1 MTAGQ
6 DVWIAFNTVIQD
18 SWWVAWREMKH
29 LTREK
34 IRIVFTLVQ
43 PVIWLVLMGNMF
55 RRIADVPGFPASS
68 YLDYMAPGIVLMT
81 TLFAGMF
88 GGMTI
93 IWDRR
98 FGYLEKMLAAPI
110 SRASIVVGK
119 AAAITFQATAQAMM
133 IFLLALAF
141 GAHFAAGWSGAIVLL
156 LLAALICAFFAA
168 FSLALGIVLKRFETL
183 MVIVN
188 FLTLPLMFSSNAMM
202 PTSFMPG
209 WLASVSRFNPVSYAI
224 EPMRSLFIVGWDA
237 PLVAQGTATLAVLAF
252 AMTVVATQLFRRS
265 AI

>member
-98 FGYLEKMLAAPI
+98 FGYLEKMLAAPS
-110 SRASIVVGK
+110 SRAWLVVG
-119 AAAITFQATAQAMM
+119 
-133 IFLLALAF
+133 
-141 GAHFAAGWSGAIVLL
+141 
-156 LLAALICAFFAA
+156 
-168 FSLALGIVLKRFETL
+168 E
-183 MVIVN
+183 
-188 FLTLPLMFSSNAMM
+188 
-202 PTSFMPG
+202 
-209 WLASVSRFNPVSYAI
+209 
-224 EPMRSLFIVGWDA
+224 
-237 PLVAQGTATLAVLAF
+237 
-252 AMTVVATQLFRRS
+252 
-265 AI
+265 